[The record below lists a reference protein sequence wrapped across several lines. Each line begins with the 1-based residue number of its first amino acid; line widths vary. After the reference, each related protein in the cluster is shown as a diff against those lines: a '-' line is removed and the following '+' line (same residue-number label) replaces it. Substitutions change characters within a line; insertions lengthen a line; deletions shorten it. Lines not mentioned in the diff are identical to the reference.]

1 MAIKAVAFDVFG
13 TLVSIER
20 PTRPFRK
27 LVRLLHEAGRP
38 RQRDDGVRAMSNP
51 IDLRQAARLFGG
63 MIAEADLSA
72 LEAEL
77 REEIQSITLFSDAA
91 PTLLALK
98 ARGIKV
104 ALCSNLA
111 APYGPPVLEL
121 LPFQPDFCAWSY
133 EAGAVKPQSGIYQYL
148 CDGIACR
155 PDEVLMIGD
164 TIEADMIGP
173 RKFGMHGYHLDRQ
186 AAGSNAAASVG
197 SLNDVVTLIAA
208 HH

>member
-13 TLVSIER
+13 TLVNIER

-38 RQRDDGVRAMSNP
+38 RQRDDGIRAMSNA
-51 IDLRQAARLFGG
+51 IDLRQTASLFGG
-63 MIAEADLSA
+63 AVSDAALNA
-72 LEAEL
+72 LEDEL
-77 REEIQSITLFSDAA
+77 REEIQSITLFADAT
-91 PTLLALK
+91 PTLLALRE
-98 ARGIKV
+98 RGIKV

-111 APYGPPVLEL
+111 APYGPPVLDL

-133 EAGAVKPQSGIYQYL
+133 EAGAVKPQAEIYQYL
-148 CDGIACR
+148 CDGIACQ

-173 RKFGMHGYHLDRQ
+173 RRFGMHGYHLDRH
-186 AAGSNAAASVG
+186 AATANSAESVRSLSDVLTLMAAR
-197 SLNDVVTLIAA
+197 
-208 HH
+208 H

>member
-13 TLVSIER
+13 TLVNIDR

-38 RQRDDGVRAMSNP
+38 RQRDDGIRAMSSA

-63 MIAEADLSA
+63 MISEDALNA

-77 REEIQSITLFSDAA
+77 REEIESITLFPDAA

-111 APYGPPVLEL
+111 APYGPPVLDL

-133 EAGAVKPQSGIYQYL
+133 EAGAVKPQPEIYQYL
-148 CDGIACR
+148 CEGIACQ
-155 PDEVLMIGD
+155 PEDVLMIGD

-173 RKFGMHGYHLDRQ
+173 RKFGMHGYHLDRH
-186 AAGSNAAASVG
+186 AATSNSAESVRSLSDVLTLMAAR
-197 SLNDVVTLIAA
+197 
-208 HH
+208 H

>member
-13 TLVSIER
+13 TLVNIDR

-38 RQRDDGVRAMSNP
+38 RQRDDGIRAMSSA

-63 MIAEADLSA
+63 MISEDSLNA
-72 LEAEL
+72 LEVEL
-77 REEIQSITLFSDAA
+77 REELESITLFPDAA

-98 ARGIKV
+98 ARGVKV

-111 APYGPPVLEL
+111 APYGPPVLDL

-133 EAGAVKPQSGIYQYL
+133 DAGAVKPQPGIYQYL
-148 CDGIACR
+148 CEGIACQ

-173 RKFGMHGYHLDRQ
+173 RKFGMHGYHLDRY
-186 AAGSNAAASVG
+186 AATSNSAESVRSLSDVLTLMAAR
-197 SLNDVVTLIAA
+197 
-208 HH
+208 H

>member
-13 TLVSIER
+13 TLVNIDR

-38 RQRDDGVRAMSNP
+38 RQRDDGIRAMSSA

-63 MIAEADLSA
+63 MISEDSLNA
-72 LEAEL
+72 LEVEL
-77 REEIQSITLFSDAA
+77 REEIESITLFPDAA

-111 APYGPPVLEL
+111 APYGPPVLDL

-133 EAGAVKPQSGIYQYL
+133 DAGAVKPQPGIYQYL
-148 CDGIACR
+148 CEGIACQ

-173 RKFGMHGYHLDRQ
+173 RKFGMHGYHLDRY
-186 AAGSNAAASVG
+186 AATSNSAESVRSLSDVLTLMAAR
-197 SLNDVVTLIAA
+197 
-208 HH
+208 H

>member
-13 TLVSIER
+13 TLVNIDR

-38 RQRDDGVRAMSNP
+38 RQRDDGIRAMSSA

-63 MIAEADLSA
+63 MISEDSLNA
-72 LEAEL
+72 LEVEL
-77 REEIQSITLFSDAA
+77 REELESITLFPDAA

-111 APYGPPVLEL
+111 APYGPPVLDL

-133 EAGAVKPQSGIYQYL
+133 DAGAVKPQPGIYQYL
-148 CDGIACR
+148 CEGIACQ

-173 RKFGMHGYHLDRQ
+173 RKFGMHGYHLDRY
-186 AAGSNAAASVG
+186 AATSNSAESVRSLSDVLTLMAAR
-197 SLNDVVTLIAA
+197 
-208 HH
+208 H